1 MSRPL
6 LSKHLRATLYQLL
19 DGFARLW
26 LWLRLRT
33 LTAAMIVRLLGM
45 RVIVR
50 LSALVVNHLH
60 KGFGFIESGCSV
72 REALVFVRGQSSCH
86 NRRRIHS
93 SVCDAH
99 LGVS

>member
-26 LWLRLRT
+26 LRLRA

-86 NRRRIHS
+86 NRWRIHS